1 MQINIH
7 EAKTHFSQIVD
18 RALAGEE
25 VIIAKNGKPLLTL
38 QPIAGKKSHRTPGLS
53 LGKGKNT
60 RIRIFFGRAG
70 QSAQRISLD
79 IQSHDETLLFL
90 PYFLT
95 F

>member
-53 LGKGKNT
+53 LGKGKVSED
-60 RIRIFFGRAG
+60 FD
-70 QSAQRISLD
+70 SPLD
-79 IQSHDETLLFL
+79 PVILKEFEN
-90 PYFLT
+90 
-95 F
+95 